1 MCLKAADVLN
11 SSPAAPLPEP
21 FSQIWA
27 GWPFAPLFA
36 GKVGAPDGQRFEHGA
51 LERAPVEVE

>member
-1 MCLKAADVLN
+1 
-11 SSPAAPLPEP
+11 
-21 FSQIWA
+21 
-27 GWPFAPLFA
+27 LFA

>member
-1 MCLKAADVLN
+1 MNEASSQKFQPDIMRLN
-11 SSPAAPLPEP
+11 FLE
-21 FSQIWA
+21 
-27 GWPFAPLFA
+27 PLFA